1 MGGDGRDA
9 LPGQKY
15 RELGGE
21 EGMLGGSQDTAHDCG
36 SLGTGRDNPSAL
48 KGRPAVFCLGGKVT
62 VNRRNTFVYIC
73 VHAHKWT
80 LYVHSSTCLCVCR
93 PEVDFRYWHSR
104 IINLGYLRQGFS
116 LVPVSY

>member
-48 KGRPAVFCLGGKVT
+48 KGRHC
-62 VNRRNTFVYIC
+62 C
-73 VHAHKWT
+73 VLPRWESH
-80 LYVHSSTCLCVCR
+80 C
-93 PEVDFRYWHSR
+93 E
-104 IINLGYLRQGFS
+104 
-116 LVPVSY
+116 